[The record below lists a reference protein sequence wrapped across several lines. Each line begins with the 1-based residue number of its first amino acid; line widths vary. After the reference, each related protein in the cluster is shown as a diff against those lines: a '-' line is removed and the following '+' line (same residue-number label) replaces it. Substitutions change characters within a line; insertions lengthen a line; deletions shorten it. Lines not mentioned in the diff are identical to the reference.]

1 MQEILGGVVAIIAIA
16 ITIGIGTSILG
27 SSSSAFDC
35 KTLDGYTT
43 PVDAN
48 GDGDFVDSGDTQ
60 EAYDGWAKACLDAQK
75 QTTQAWTLIPIV
87 LIVIV
92 AAIIITV
99 LRGFYGSTG

>member
-35 KTLDGYTT
+35 ATLDGY
-43 PVDAN
+43 VGAN
-48 GDGDFVDSGDTQ
+48 TSPATKALPASYSDGS
-60 EAYDGWAKACLDAQK
+60 WAQACYNAQQ

-99 LRGFYGSTG
+99 LRGFYGA

>member
-35 KTLDGYTT
+35 STLDGYDSTL
-43 PVDAN
+43 
-48 GDGDFVDSGDTQ
+48 SGDARYT
-60 EAYDGWAKACLDAQK
+60 EGSWSKACIDAQK

-99 LRGFYGSTG
+99 LRGFYGATG

>member
-35 KTLDGYTT
+35 STLDGFTDGTTST
-43 PVDAN
+43 PVTAADKALETN
-48 GDGDFVDSGDTQ
+48 YSEGS
-60 EAYDGWAKACLDAQK
+60 WAKACLDAQK

-99 LRGFYGSTG
+99 LRGFYGATG

>member
-16 ITIGIGTSILG
+16 ITIGIGSTILG
-27 SSSSAFDC
+27 SSSSAFNC
-35 KTLDGYTT
+35 QNLQGYNSTSQT
-43 PVDAN
+43 YAT
-48 GDGDFVDSGDTQ
+48 GS
-60 EAYDGWAKACLDAQK
+60 WAATCRDAQA
-75 QTTQAWTLIPIV
+75 QTTQAWTLIPII

>member
-35 KTLDGYTT
+35 KTLDGYTS
-43 PVDAN
+43 
-48 GDGDFVDSGDTQ
+48 SGGGTYA
-60 EAYDGWAKACLDAQK
+60 EGSWAKACIDAQK

-99 LRGFYGSTG
+99 LRGFYGATG

>member
-1 MQEILGGVVAIIAIA
+1 IAIA

-35 KTLDGYTT
+35 STLDGAEGITDPTNYT
-43 PVDAN
+43 
-48 GDGDFVDSGDTQ
+48 
-60 EAYDGWAKACLDAQK
+60 GWAKACIDAQA

-99 LRGFYGSTG
+99 LRGFYGATG